1 MENEKLKQISSE
13 LKQRQITAIK
23 EVVTLTLE
31 KLHALEREK
40 NKLQEAAKMLKMDL
54 VDLKEGRLDRI
65 LERQSIN
72 NEKPA
77 SVVVI
82 GGGEADQRGGNQWYG
97 DDIIPY
103 PSALKPDEPPARIS
117 INNSISKMHASGTYK
132 LGDGTIRYL

>member
-82 GGGEADQRGGNQWYG
+82 GGGEEGQRGGNQWYV
-97 DDIIPY
+97 DYTITY
-103 PSALKPDEPPARIS
+103 PNALKPDELPATIS
-117 INNSISKMHASGTYK
+117 INNSITKMHASGTYK

>member
-1 MENEKLKQISSE
+1 MDNEKLKQISSE

-72 NEKPA
+72 NGEA
-77 SVVVI
+77 TSVVII
-82 GGGEADQRGGNQWYG
+82 GRREGDQGEGNQWYV
-97 DDIIPY
+97 DY
-103 PSALKPDEPPARIS
+103 TVTYLNALKPNELPVAIR
-117 INNSISKMHASGTYK
+117 INNSITKMHASGTYK